1 VVGYGKEGLR
11 EIGIPAEPFCSGDKP
26 EVELVL
32 SGAEVGDKLG
42 MVALGVVDEVAGVDL
57 EELRQEQAGGVGEMG
72 PGSALDLREIGLTD
86 GGLAVGGP
94 GIGLD
99 GADELLLGHGAIEAA
114 EVALDFP
121 EVTDFVAELHLVITD
136 RNIYIAICN
145 TRQEG
150 FPLPSDL
157 SAYSIKSAAMSIE
170 PMKVTVGVC
179 GGIAAY
185 KSVELVRL
193 LQEAGYDPH
202 VVMTK
207 SAEEFVRPLTF
218 SAISGHKVITSL
230 WGEDAGAVSEDESS
244 IEHIYEAQTTKLLI
258 VAPATADMLA
268 KFANGLADDFLSTM
282 FLATKAP
289 VIVAPAMNVNMW
301 EHPATRANVATL
313 RARGVMIVEPG
324 SGYLACGMVG
334 GGRLAE
340 PAVIAAAVA
349 DTLGTGTL
357 SHQSNTVESTD
368 PIGPAPV
375 SDFEGETVLVTAGG
389 TREAIDPVRFIGN
402 RSSGRMGYAVAEAA
416 RRRGARVIL
425 ISAPTGL
432 HDLDGVEIVRI
443 VTSEEMRAA
452 MMQRLRE
459 ATIVVMAA
467 AVSDFRVRSAAAQ
480 KIKREAARAVLL
492 ELEATED
499 ILQEVVERRIVG
511 TIVVGFAAETED
523 ALANGRLKLA
533 RKGVDAVMV
542 NDVSMDGIG
551 FDAEQNAGSFLTKN
565 GVVEFPVMS
574 KTMMAERILDEVAKL
589 RG

>member
-1 VVGYGKEGLR
+1 M
-11 EIGIPAEPFCSGDKP
+11 S
-26 EVELVL
+26 VE
-32 SGAEVGDKLG
+32 
-42 MVALGVVDEVAGVDL
+42 
-57 EELRQEQAGGVGEMG
+57 R
-72 PGSALDLREIGLTD
+72 
-86 GGLAVGGP
+86 
-94 GIGLD
+94 
-99 GADELLLGHGAIEAA
+99 
-114 EVALDFP
+114 
-121 EVTDFVAELHLVITD
+121 
-136 RNIYIAICN
+136 
-145 TRQEG
+145 
-150 FPLPSDL
+150 
-157 SAYSIKSAAMSIE
+157 
-170 PMKVTVGVC
+170 MKVTVGIC

-193 LQEAGYDPH
+193 LQDAGYDPH

-207 SAEEFVRPLTF
+207 AAEEFVRPLTF
-218 SAISGHKVITSL
+218 AAISGHKVITSL
-230 WGEDAGAVSEDESS
+230 WGEDAGAVSEDESA

-258 VAPATADMLA
+258 VAPATADTLA

-301 EHPATRANVATL
+301 EHPATRANVETL
-313 RARGVMIVEPG
+313 RARGVKVIEPG

-349 DTLGTGTL
+349 DMLGAGTL
-357 SHQSNTVESTD
+357 SHQSSAEQNCDHND
-368 PIGPAPV
+368 PALV

-432 HDLDGVEIVRI
+432 PDLNGVETVRV

-459 ATIVVMAA
+459 ATVVVMAA
-467 AVSDFRVRSAAAQ
+467 AVSDFRVRSVAAQ

-499 ILQEVVERRIVG
+499 ILQEVVERRVVG

-542 NDVSMDGIG
+542 NDVSVDGIG
-551 FDAEQNAGSFLTKN
+551 FDTEQNAGSFLTRT
-565 GVVEFPVMS
+565 GAVEFPVMS
-574 KTMMAERILDEVAKL
+574 KAMMADRILDEVTKL